1 MQDHEESMLLVPEL
15 LPLHSF
21 RCQSYSS
28 FSSVLILGRSSM
40 RLDQYCKHTCRKTD
54 TALAAFSAH
63 ACKATNK
70 HGAKGQQT
78 RMLEAR

>member
-1 MQDHEESMLLVPEL
+1 
-15 LPLHSF
+15 
-21 RCQSYSS
+21 
-28 FSSVLILGRSSM
+28 M
-40 RLDQYCKHTCRKTD
+40 RLDQYCIHTCRKTD